1 VRGLLQHRLGGAPVS
16 LINKMLQD
24 LDKRHASQGG
34 LAARTEGL
42 AQHVRPVT
50 PRKVVSDVFWRIMA
64 VAMLI
69 SVGWVAWLVWQLTP
83 RSVVTELAYDSA
95 RKQAVPPGETAP
107 LVPATATV
115 AAVVTAPNPIAA
127 DAARVGGPPPAAS
140 RDKVS
145 FDMLRLATEMTTP
158 VLERARPV
166 PKPAAP
172 KKAAA
177 PRRSS
182 GPAVASTASTAPDEA
197 GKIERRANTTPV
209 ERAESEFRR
218 AVTLVNQGRI
228 AEGMDGLRNAL
239 KISPTH
245 ETARQ
250 TLVALLLEAKRV
262 DEAAAVLQEG
272 LALNPENTG
281 FAMLLAR
288 ALVERNDLS
297 GALAVLQKHA
307 VAPDRNADF
316 HAFAGALYQRLDRH
330 NEAIEQYQSALRLA
344 PSAGIWWVGLGISY
358 QAVERPREALEAFNT
373 AKSAGSLAPD
383 LLGFVD
389 QRLKQ
394 LQ

>member
-1 VRGLLQHRLGGAPVS
+1 VS
-16 LINKMLQD
+16 LINQMLQD

-34 LAARTEGL
+34 LAARAEGL
-42 AQHVRPVT
+42 AQHIRPVT
-50 PRKVVSDVFWRIMA
+50 PRKVISEVFWRIMA
-64 VAMLI
+64 VVMLI
-69 SVGWVAWLVWQLTP
+69 AVSWVAWLVWQLTP
-83 RSVVTELAYDSA
+83 RPVVTELAYDSA
-95 RKQAVPPGETAP
+95 RKQAVPQGETTPAA
-107 LVPATATV
+107 PATAT
-115 AAVVTAPNPIAA
+115 AAATIAASSPVAA
-127 DAARVGGPPPAAS
+127 DAARAGGSAPAVS

-145 FDMLRLATEMTTP
+145 FDMLRLATEMATP
-158 VLERARPV
+158 LERTMPI

-172 KKAAA
+172 KKTAA
-177 PRRSS
+177 PGRSA
-182 GPAVASTASTAPDEA
+182 GPAETSIALAEA

-239 KISPTH
+239 KINPTH

-288 ALVERNDLS
+288 ILVERNDVS

-307 VAPDRNADF
+307 APPDRNADF
-316 HAFAGALYQRLDRH
+316 HAFAAALYQRLNRH
-330 NEAIEQYQSALRLA
+330 NEAIEQYQAALRLA
-344 PSAGIWWVGLGISY
+344 PSAGIWWVGLGMSF
-358 QAVERPREALEAFNT
+358 QAVERPKEALEAFNT

>member
-1 VRGLLQHRLGGAPVS
+1 MS

-24 LDKRHASQGG
+24 LDKRHASQGD

-83 RSVVTELAYDSA
+83 RSVVTEFAYDSA

-107 LVPATATV
+107 AVPAIATV
-115 AAVVTAPNPIAA
+115 AAAVTAPSPIAA

-158 VLERARPV
+158 ILERARPV

-172 KKAAA
+172 RKAAA
-177 PRRSS
+177 PRRSA
-182 GPAVASTASTAPDEA
+182 GPAVASTATVEA
-197 GKIERRANTTPV
+197 GKIERRANTTPG

-218 AVTLVNQGRI
+218 AVNLVNQGRI
-228 AEGMDGLRNAL
+228 AEGMDGLRNVL
-239 KISPTH
+239 KISPMH

-262 DEAAAVLQEG
+262 DDAAVVLQEG

-288 ALVERNDLS
+288 ILVERNDIS

-307 VAPDRNADF
+307 APPDRNADF
-316 HAFAGALYQRLDRH
+316 HAFAAALYQRLNRH
-330 NEAIEQYQSALRLA
+330 KEAIEQYQAALRLA
-344 PSAGIWWVGLGISY
+344 PSAGIWWVGLGMSY
-358 QAVERPREALEAFNT
+358 QAVDRPKEALEAFNT

-383 LLGFVD
+383 LIGFVD